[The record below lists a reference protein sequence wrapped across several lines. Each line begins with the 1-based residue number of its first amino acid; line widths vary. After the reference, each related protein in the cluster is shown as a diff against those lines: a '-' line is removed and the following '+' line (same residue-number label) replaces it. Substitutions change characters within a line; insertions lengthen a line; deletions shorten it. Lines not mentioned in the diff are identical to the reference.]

1 MHHKDNKN
9 IMKITITKEL
19 CLQKLEWT
27 GILHVATVDADGHP
41 QVRCV
46 SAIHFEPDAIYF
58 YTARGKSFAHQLEA
72 SGYVQMEGLTKYK
85 EMIRLSGKVAK
96 AADQKK
102 WVEKIFEEQ
111 PYLIN
116 VYPRDT
122 REIGVIYCVKDAT
135 IEYFNLGV
143 HPILRYYFTMGNAHW
158 KPKGYKIS
166 DACIECGTCVEVCP
180 EGAIDE
186 GEPYA
191 IRQDN
196 CLQCG
201 NCFERCP
208 VEAIANLSE
217 NR

>member
-1 MHHKDNKN
+1 MDE
-9 IMKITITKEL
+9 ITITKEL
-19 CLQKLEWT
+19 CLKKLEWV
-27 GILHVATVDADGHP
+27 GILHVATVDEQGHP

-58 YTARGKSFAHQLEA
+58 YTARGKSFARQLET

-85 EMIRLSGKVAK
+85 EMIRLSAKVEK
-96 AADQKK
+96 APDQEK
-102 WVEKIFEEQ
+102 WKEKIFEEQ

-122 REIGVIYCVKDAT
+122 REIGVIYSIKDAT

-143 HPILRYYFTMGNAHW
+143 HPILRYYFTMGNATLN
-158 KPKGYKIS
+158 PKGYEIS
-166 DACIECGTCVEVCP
+166 EDCIECGTCLDVCP

-186 GEPYA
+186 GSPYR
-191 IRQDN
+191 IRPEN

-201 NCFERCP
+201 NCFEHCP
-208 VEAIANLSE
+208 AEAIHRL
-217 NR
+217 